1 MSPASQG
8 QRTAGA
14 WRPCKQVVIDFSG
27 AAWFEGWLED
37 PVAYHEA
44 AKAIARVLEELRPT
58 GSTTLPQSVLDGLQ
72 TQGFDTIGERVAKDR
87 LLLLTD
93 VTGDERGKRLR
104 KALGTLAAKLRKE
117 NLR

>member
-1 MSPASQG
+1 
-8 QRTAGA
+8 
-14 WRPCKQVVIDFSG
+14 
-27 AAWFEGWLED
+27 
-37 PVAYHEA
+37 
-44 AKAIARVLEELRPT
+44 
-58 GSTTLPQSVLDGLQ
+58 LQ